1 MKTKEQL
8 TMEQQRI
15 CLQQGTEMPFSG
27 KLLSQHRMG
36 LYRCLLCDSP
46 LFISDTK
53 FDAGCGWPSF
63 YQPVSEQ
70 AVRYLDDYSLSRH
83 RTEIRCGNCDSHLGH
98 VFKDGPPPTGLRFC
112 VNSVSLVFEDQQS
125 GEIIEG

>member
-8 TMEQQRI
+8 TPEQQRI
-15 CLQQGTEMPFSG
+15 CLEQGTELPFSG
-27 KLLSQHRMG
+27 KLLQQQGLG
-36 LYRCLLCDSP
+36 LYRCLLCNSP
-46 LFISDTK
+46 LFVSDTK

-70 AVRYLDDYSLSRH
+70 AIRYLDDYSLSRH
-83 RTEIRCGNCDSHLGH
+83 RTEIRCGHCDSHLGH
-98 VFKDGPPPTGLRFC
+98 VFDDGPPPTGLRFC
-112 VNSVSLVFEDQQS
+112 VNSVSLIFENQES

>member
-1 MKTKEQL
+1 MKTKDDLSAEQR
-8 TMEQQRI
+8 RI
-15 CLQQGTEMPFSG
+15 CLAQGTELPFSG
-27 KLLSQHRMG
+27 KLLSQQNVG
-36 LYRCLLCDSP
+36 LYRCLLCDAP
-46 LFISDTK
+46 LFLSDTK

-63 YQPVSEQ
+63 YQAVSEQ
-70 AVRYLDDYSLSRH
+70 AIRYLDDYSLARH

-98 VFKDGPPPTGLRFC
+98 VFDDGPPPTGLRFC